1 MPLTPEEQM
10 KIISDATAEGYK
22 GKFTDLLQ
30 QAEQERAAQEN
41 PQQFQE
47 EQKLKQIHTAFMFL
61 MMDKM
66 RYTSESRVPMS
77 AKLMMDLS
85 NKIAPV
91 SKVK

>member
-1 MPLTPEEQM
+1 MTKRQV
-10 KIISDATAEGYK
+10 
-22 GKFTDLLQ
+22 
-30 QAEQERAAQEN
+30 
-41 PQQFQE
+41 

>member
-1 MPLTPEEQM
+1 MARKKMTKRQV
-10 KIISDATAEGYK
+10 
-22 GKFTDLLQ
+22 
-30 QAEQERAAQEN
+30 
-41 PQQFQE
+41 

-66 RYTSESRVPMS
+66 RYTSERRVPMS